1 MGNDGYL
8 TLEVRDKQP
17 NNQGGERMSA
27 VGWVVIAALGLYG
40 LAVVGLACYLG
51 PQLIRERIR
60 RKRREAVKNE

>member
-1 MGNDGYL
+1 
-8 TLEVRDKQP
+8 
-17 NNQGGERMSA
+17 MSA

-60 RKRREAVKNE
+60 RKRREAAKNE